1 MKRQA
6 GFSLL
11 EMLVSISITV
21 TIVGLAVGALLQAES
36 ASQIVGYQAN
46 TQENLRAAMHFI
58 VRDLTQAGEGIP
70 QGGLTVPNTGTTSVI
85 NRPGTATTFQYNAAG
100 VLAIPPIMPGSSI
113 GQQTTS
119 VNPQTF
125 AVLTG
130 ANSDIV
136 NIIYA
141 DNVLVDSNLPTA
153 RSLYQYPVVQATG
166 PTCAG
171 VISPTGAFVT
181 IDANCFTMPG
191 YLQPI
196 TVGNLIMFHNQNGTA
211 LEYVTSVAGQ
221 TINFAAGDPAGLNQ
235 TGKPFGTVYNLQNFV
250 AGNPTGFPATS
261 ITRIWMVTYYLDN
274 ATNPSKPQLI
284 RQVNWPNYPAGN
296 GAANPPQQV
305 ADIIEYLTFSYD
317 ITASVDAAGTYPLGA
332 GNVPTPISPDTPTQI
347 RAVNVT
353 IGGRSEY
360 PYQSNGARAFLR
372 NNLTTQVCPR
382 SLSFTNLFQT
392 SQSQTSY

>member
-6 GFSLL
+6 GFTLL
-11 EMLVSISITV
+11 EMLVSIGITV
-21 TIVGLAVGALLQAES
+21 SIVLVAMGALMQAQNASTIVS
-36 ASQIVGYQAN
+36 YQAN

-70 QGGLTVPNTGTTSVI
+70 QGGITVPNTGATSTI
-85 NRPGTATTFQYNAAG
+85 NRPGTALTFQYNGAG
-100 VLAIPPIMPGSSI
+100 VLAIPPITPGSAI
-113 GQQTTS
+113 GQASTS
-119 VNPQTF
+119 VNPQTSG
-125 AVLTG
+125 VLTG
-130 ANSDIV
+130 ANTDIV

-141 DNVLVDSNLPTA
+141 DNVLVDAAGHNPYT
-153 RSLYQYPVVQATG
+153 YPVTQLLG

-191 YLQPI
+191 LTQPI
-196 TVGNLIMFHNQNGTA
+196 AVGNLIMFHNQNGTA

-235 TGKPFGTVYNLQNFV
+235 TGKPFGTLFNLQNFV
-250 AGNPTGFPATS
+250 NGVPTGFPATS

-305 ADIIEYLTFSYD
+305 ADIIEDLTFSYD
-317 ITASVDAAGTYPLGA
+317 VTASVDAAGTYPLGA
-332 GNVPTPISPDTPTQI
+332 GNVPTPIAPDTPTQI
-347 RAVNVT
+347 RAVNVFLA
-353 IGGRSEY
+353 GRSEY
-360 PYQSNGARAFLR
+360 AYQQSNARAFLR
-372 NNLTTQVCPR
+372 NNLSTQVCPR
-382 SLSFTNLFQT
+382 SLSFTNLYQT
-392 SQSQTSY
+392 SASQTSN